1 MASSPLHSIL
11 IPHRLPQTT
20 PVAQR
25 GMTLV
30 ELLIALLLIL
40 TLVALGRAFFANAER
55 QTQREEILL
64 WPL

>member
-11 IPHRLPQTT
+11 ILHRLPQPTQ
-20 PVAQR
+20 VAQR

-30 ELLIALLLIL
+30 EVLIALLLIL
-40 TLVALGRAFFANAER
+40 TLVALSRAFFASAER
-55 QTQREEILL
+55 KAQREEILL